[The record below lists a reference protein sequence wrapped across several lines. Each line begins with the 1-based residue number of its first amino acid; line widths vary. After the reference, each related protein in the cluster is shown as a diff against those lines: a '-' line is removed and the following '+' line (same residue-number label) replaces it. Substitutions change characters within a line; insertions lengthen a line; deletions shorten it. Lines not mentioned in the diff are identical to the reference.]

1 MVHYLTLIEDRL
13 KRLNEWTVRHIPQI
27 ENLKVDTLTRIT
39 ATLFIRETIMLPIYF
54 QSTPSIMPK
63 PVCSATEVDPDWMH
77 DIVKYFQLGELP
89 EDKKHGT
96 KSAYR
101 PPISP

>member
-27 ENLKVDTLTRIT
+27 ENLKVDTLTRVT
-39 ATLFIRETIMLPIYF
+39 TTLFIRETIMLPIYF

-63 PVCSATEVDPDWMH
+63 PVCSATEVDPGWMH
-77 DIVKYFQLGELP
+77 DIVKYLQLGELL

-96 KSAYR
+96 
-101 PPISP
+101 

>member
-1 MVHYLTLIEDRL
+1 MVRYLTLVEDRL
-13 KRLNEWTVRHIPQI
+13 KRLDKWMVRHIPRI
-27 ENLKVDTLTRIT
+27 ENLKVDTLIRIT
-39 ATLFIRETIMLPIYF
+39 TTLSIRETIMLPIYL
-54 QSTPSIMPK
+54 QSTPSITPK